1 MSLVNFMQGECELTS
16 GDASD
21 VPTEAMIASLVTCC
35 NNNADELD
43 NYGTDECCSR
53 GLSHGG
59 FNEKMLKK
67 CGAGGGSL
75 CPPGQNYPSIHSKD
89 LGGRSFKC
97 CMGQDP
103 QDCTGDEDGTAL
115 CGLYWE
121 VARTNSCMSDPVRG
135 NMGQMICPGDVPGGF
150 WQNGQNALPSCTT
163 PTPPTPPRKK
173 CAIKHCISCTKDG
186 KYCHMCKKGTKLDWQ
201 GKKCCTRAEIAAGT
215 CQLKKPLPRPKPSP
229 GVGGKG
235 PSSGGMSGGEI
246 AGIVIG
252 SVAGAILLIL
262 LVGVLLRGSG
272 KKGKKK

>member
-21 VPTEAMIASLVTCC
+21 VQTEAMIASLVTCC

-135 NMGQMICPGDVPGGF
+135 NMGQMICPGDVP
-150 WQNGQNALPSCTT
+150 PS
-163 PTPPTPPRKK
+163 RR
-173 CAIKHCISCTKDG
+173 
-186 KYCHMCKKGTKLDWQ
+186 L
-201 GKKCCTRAEIAAGT
+201 
-215 CQLKKPLPRPKPSP
+215 RPQS
-229 GVGGKG
+229 
-235 PSSGGMSGGEI
+235 
-246 AGIVIG
+246 A
-252 SVAGAILLIL
+252 
-262 LVGVLLRGSG
+262 R
-272 KKGKKK
+272 